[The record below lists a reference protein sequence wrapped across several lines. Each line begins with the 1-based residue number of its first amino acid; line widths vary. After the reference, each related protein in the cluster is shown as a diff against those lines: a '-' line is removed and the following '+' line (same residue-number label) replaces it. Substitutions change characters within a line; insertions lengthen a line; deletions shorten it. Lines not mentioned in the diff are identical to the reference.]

1 MMEILYVSNTTS
13 QRYFA
18 ELYEMSAIKPG
29 QQVQKFNEMLLRGF
43 AEGNNVH
50 ALSAP
55 PATYAT
61 SKKLFFKNETESEH
75 SITYDYT
82 GFISLPVIKQ
92 WLVKWNAQRKI
103 ARWAKRT
110 EGRERV
116 IICYALS
123 PTLSSA
129 ALSAAKKHGIKCA
142 ALVTDIPQLMNVSQ
156 DQGGIKSKLYS
167 IYSKSTYEKM
177 TQYDMY
183 ILLTDA
189 MSDVVNPNKK
199 PYVVVEG
206 MTDSAMADTPNNIE
220 SKNSP
225 KVVLYAGALF
235 EKYGVRNL
243 VEGFLEADL
252 TDCELWLFG
261 NGEMEGWLN
270 SLNHDNV
277 KYLGVAPNSEVVAH
291 EIAAAL
297 LVNPRPSTEEFTK
310 YSFPSKNMEYMMS
323 GTPVLTCRLPGMPD
337 EYLDYVYIARD
348 ESAHGFAKALA
359 DIMSKDARELHE
371 MGQRAKRFVSAEK
384 SNIRQAEKIAEFI
397 SGNL

>member
-1 MMEILYVSNTTS
+1 MEILYVSNTTS
-13 QRYFA
+13 QKYFA
-18 ELYEMSAIKPG
+18 NLYEMSAIKPG

-43 AEGNNVH
+43 AECNNVH

-55 PATYAT
+55 PATYST
-61 SKKLFFKNETESEH
+61 SKKLLFKNETESEN

-92 WLVKWNAQRKI
+92 WLVKWNARRKI
-103 ARWAKRT
+103 SRWAKRT

-123 PTLSSA
+123 PTLSAA
-129 ALSAAKKHGIKCA
+129 ALTAAKKHGIKCA

-156 DQGGIKSKLYS
+156 DQGGIKSKIYS

-177 TQYDMY
+177 MQYDMY

-189 MSDVVNPNKK
+189 MSEVVNPAKK

-206 MTDSAMADTPNNIE
+206 MTDSAMAQTPNDIE
-220 SKNSP
+220 GKHSP

-243 VEGFLEADL
+243 VEGFMEAQL
-252 TDCELWLFG
+252 PDCELWLFG

-270 SLNHDNV
+270 ALGRDNV

-291 EIAAAL
+291 EIAATL

-348 ESAHGFAKALA
+348 ESSQGFSQALKE
-359 DIMSKDARELHE
+359 IMSKDARELHE
-371 MGQRAKRFVSAEK
+371 MGQKAKRFAASEK
-384 SNIRQAEKIAEFI
+384 SNIRQAQKIAEFI
-397 SGNL
+397 AGNL